1 MKKIILLLIQILLL
15 NILSAKNIN
24 GIIVDATTGEALIG
38 ASVYIKQSP
47 KTGST
52 TGLDGKFKLSTDIE
66 NPILVCSY
74 LGYETQE
81 IKSLT
86 TNFLTIKMVE
96 ATYISK
102 KSLIIFYIKEV
113 ASNFGATSV
122 LFVG

>member
-1 MKKIILLLIQILLL
+1 MKHFCNTL
-15 NILSAKNIN
+15 
-24 GIIVDATTGEALIG
+24 
-38 ASVYIKQSP
+38 
-47 KTGST
+47 
-52 TGLDGKFKLSTDIE
+52 
-66 NPILVCSY
+66 ILVCSY

>member
-1 MKKIILLLIQILLL
+1 MKHFCNTL
-15 NILSAKNIN
+15 
-24 GIIVDATTGEALIG
+24 
-38 ASVYIKQSP
+38 
-47 KTGST
+47 
-52 TGLDGKFKLSTDIE
+52 
-66 NPILVCSY
+66 ILVCSY

-102 KSLIIFYIKEV
+102 KSLIIFYITEV

-122 LFVG
+122 IMLDD